1 MKKKKETIHIMSSV
15 ENTLHNME
23 KFNPYQCGHGFY
35 EDKEGKRAKR
45 SRRKAKERKEINSFL
60 EER

>member
-1 MKKKKETIHIMSSV
+1 MKKKKETIHIMSGV

-23 KFNPYQCGHGFY
+23 KFNPYQCGHGFH